1 MVCTGVGRK
10 GKDVQLPGY
19 ERARTLVILM
29 GVARL
34 PAVIQA
40 LTEEQAQ
47 GGGRRDGKAYPPHTP
62 IAIIERASMPDQR
75 VISSTLRDIV
85 RAMDSIGEQR
95 PPGMMV
101 IGWGVLALWGEGDVG
116 VLDDGGERMDEERV
130 ERWLKGKDGVA
141 WRVSEGLDSGWEV
154 F

>member
-1 MVCTGVGRK
+1 
-10 GKDVQLPGY
+10 
-19 ERARTLVILM
+19 M

-34 PAVIQA
+34 QGVITT
-40 LTEEQAQ
+40 LTEQAQ
-47 GGGRRDGKAYPPHTP
+47 EGGRRDGKAYPPHTP

-75 VISSTLRDIV
+75 VVSSTLRDIV
-85 RAMDSIGEQR
+85 GAMDSIGDQR

-116 VLDDGGERMDEERV
+116 VLDEGGERMDEERV
-130 ERWLKGKDGVA
+130 GRWLKGRDGVSVA

-154 F
+154 L